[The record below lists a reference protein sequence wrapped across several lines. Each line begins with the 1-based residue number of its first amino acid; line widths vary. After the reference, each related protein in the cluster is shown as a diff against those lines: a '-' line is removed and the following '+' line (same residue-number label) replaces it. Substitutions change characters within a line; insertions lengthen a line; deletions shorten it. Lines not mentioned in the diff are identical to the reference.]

1 MMANVQY
8 PDETADESL
17 ETAAEMDVPD
27 GRQAQCPPGIT
38 RRATEA
44 HRRLVAPYPRPTA
57 ACADRLGD
65 QQEGGDGMS
74 QDGMA
79 RLEEVVRA
87 VVSDAEGTPGLAMAV
102 LAAELRTRPK
112 LLLDTLKELSDL
124 GSQSRE
130 RVPEVVDWAR
140 ELTNEVPRAF
150 GFRDRWPNLVPVAQ
164 GIVDLMAR
172 QTQNYVETRGTRP

>member
-1 MMANVQY
+1 
-8 PDETADESL
+8 
-17 ETAAEMDVPD
+17 
-27 GRQAQCPPGIT
+27 
-38 RRATEA
+38 
-44 HRRLVAPYPRPTA
+44 
-57 ACADRLGD
+57 
-65 QQEGGDGMS
+65 MS

-87 VVSDAEGTPGLAMAV
+87 VVTDAEGTSGPAMAV

-124 GSQSRE
+124 GSQPRE

-140 ELTNEVPRAF
+140 DLTNEILRAF

-172 QTQNYVETRGTRP
+172 ETQHYVETWGTRDTGVDPKVSGRMLGS